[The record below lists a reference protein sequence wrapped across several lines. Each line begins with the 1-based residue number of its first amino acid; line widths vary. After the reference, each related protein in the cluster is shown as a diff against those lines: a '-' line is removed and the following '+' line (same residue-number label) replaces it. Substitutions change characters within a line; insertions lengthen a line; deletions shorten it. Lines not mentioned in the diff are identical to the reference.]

1 MVDACVLTPLLALL
15 HNEQHEVRQY
25 AALALAWLRESPD
38 ADWFARAHR
47 EEVLD
52 PLIEAFQDQES
63 SVQAAVAQ
71 AVGGWGDA
79 RAVEPLLELVEN
91 KDREVRRQVV

>member
-1 MVDACVLTPLLALL
+1 
-15 HNEQHEVRQY
+15 
-25 AALALAWLRESPD
+25 
-38 ADWFARAHR
+38 
-47 EEVLD
+47 
-52 PLIEAFQDQES
+52 LIEALQDQES